1 MKSIF
6 LIFLGTFALLSCK
19 KEERNP
25 YLDIKISEEIP
36 EIPYKQ
42 LKYKMKLPD
51 TLVVNNVYK
60 ATLEFESDFDTII
73 PPVQVDALSDS
84 TKVRLITFYR
94 FEPVRSPMKSN
105 GDLILKDSAFV
116 LNKRFDIDSILFKEK
131 GEFVFCGLIEDRIM
145 YNHYDEKGIRD
156 SVHFARRRQQIFKKV
171 VVVE

>member
-73 PPVQVDALSDS
+73 PPLQVDALSDS

-94 FEPVRSPMKSN
+94 FEPVRSPMKFN
-105 GDLILKDSAFV
+105 RDLILKDSAFV
-116 LNKRFDIDSILFKEK
+116 LNKSIDFDSMWCKKKKEL
-131 GEFVFCGLIEDRIM
+131 VIRGLI
-145 YNHYDEKGIRD
+145 
-156 SVHFARRRQQIFKKV
+156 
-171 VVVE
+171 